1 MWKSISAQVEV
12 LRIII
17 YKHRLYPNR
26 AVAEIFRDAVQER
39 APFPAVAAG
48 EEEPRGR
55 AVAVAIVEFLQD
67 PARMTTSGSAVH
79 HKMVLNE
86 IWHFAEYIVAEIKS
100 HGTPNPPLSFADE
113 SRWNAAANAATA

>member
-1 MWKSISAQVEV
+1 VSRVTENY
-12 LRIII
+12 RR
-17 YKHRLYPNR
+17 RLYPDR
-26 AVAEIFRDAVQER
+26 AVAEIFRDAVEETV
-39 APFPAVAAG
+39 PFPAAAAG
-48 EEEPRGR
+48 EEAPGSGR

-67 PARMTTSGSAVH
+67 PVRMTTSGSAVH

>member
-67 PARMTTSGSAVH
+67 PARMTTSGKAVH
-79 HKMVLNE
+79 HQMVLNE
-86 IWHFAEYIVAEIKS
+86 IWHFAEYIVDEVES
-100 HGTPNPPLSFADE
+100 HDIPSPPITFEDE
-113 SRWNAAANAATA
+113 SRWDGTVPA

>member
-1 MWKSISAQVEV
+1 MAQNY
-12 LRIII
+12 RR
-17 YKHRLYPNR
+17 RLYPDR

-48 EEEPRGR
+48 AEAPRGR

-100 HGTPNPPLSFADE
+100 HGTPSPPLSFADE
-113 SRWNAAANAATA
+113 SRWNAAANVATA

>member
-12 LRIII
+12 LRITI
-17 YKHRLYPNR
+17 YKRRLYPNR
-26 AVAEIFRDAVQER
+26 AVAEIFRDAVQEH

-67 PARMTTSGSAVH
+67 PARMTTSGSSAH
-79 HKMVLNE
+79 HKIVLDE
-86 IWHFAEYIVAEIKS
+86 IWHFAEYIVDEVES
-100 HGTPNPPLSFADE
+100 HDTPSPPITFEDE
-113 SRWNAAANAATA
+113 SRWDGTVPA

>member
-1 MWKSISAQVEV
+1 MLADESVSVSEYPAAALRSAADG
-12 LRIII
+12 
-17 YKHRLYPNR
+17 K
-26 AVAEIFRDAVQER
+26 
-39 APFPAVAAG
+39 
-48 EEEPRGR
+48 
-55 AVAVAIVEFLQD
+55 D

>member
-1 MWKSISAQVEV
+1 MSRVTENY
-12 LRIII
+12 RR
-17 YKHRLYPNR
+17 RLYPDR
-26 AVAEIFRDAVQER
+26 AVAEIFRDAVDER
-39 APFPAVAAG
+39 VPFPAAAAG
-48 EEEPRGR
+48 EEAPGSGR

-67 PARMTTSGSAVH
+67 PVRMTTSGSAVH

-86 IWHFAEYIVAEIKS
+86 IWHFADYIVAEVES